1 MLVPN
6 SRKNVNRFLSHVPQQ
21 IICYA
26 REGVREW
33 RSQYGFFAK
42 RQRPLM
48 VGEVFEGDHHK
59 FDLFVRITV
68 QRTVKGKT
76 YKKEVAVRP
85 TLTAWMDSAS
95 GCIVG
100 WVISVMPNSDT
111 IAEAFCRAVVVTPGE
126 PFRGIPRAVYVD
138 CGKDYKSQLLEDMP
152 EFFSSSD
159 LPESTMLNKRFSRV
173 GLLQSLGVET
183 IQHALPYHPQSKG
196 GIERVFGTIE
206 RGWINKLPGWC
217 RGSVA
222 ERPYDFQKKLDH
234 WLETKELFTLEEFSS
249 YFQNTILPEYHGR
262 VDEATS
268 LPELPG
274 WELSSAS
281 LTPMQLYEKLPKVS
295 TVTPDWRTVSILKM
309 HIRTNLVVHKQGVLF
324 SNVFYQADQLAKH
337 VGDKVDVLYHR
348 AQPPYV
354 PSSLTVIFQGAALC
368 EAYPDQY
375 FQMVGT
381 SIIDLSLHSDV
392 QREAEKQYSRALS
405 HVRMSAKAIL
415 PDSPRSTD
423 RALLYDETYAPAT
436 KEEVSAPEQAD
447 EPRISPNFI
456 QNGLQILFGEE

>member
-1 MLVPN
+1 
-6 SRKNVNRFLSHVPQQ
+6 
-21 IICYA
+21 
-26 REGVREW
+26 
-33 RSQYGFFAK
+33 
-42 RQRPLM
+42 
-48 VGEVFEGDHHK
+48 
-59 FDLFVRITV
+59 
-68 QRTVKGKT
+68 
-76 YKKEVAVRP
+76 
-85 TLTAWMDSAS
+85 
-95 GCIVG
+95 
-100 WVISVMPNSDT
+100 
-111 IAEAFCRAVVVTPGE
+111 
-126 PFRGIPRAVYVD
+126 
-138 CGKDYKSQLLEDMP
+138 
-152 EFFSSSD
+152 
-159 LPESTMLNKRFSRV
+159 
-173 GLLQSLGVET
+173 
-183 IQHALPYHPQSKG
+183 
-196 GIERVFGTIE
+196 
-206 RGWINKLPGWC
+206 
-217 RGSVA
+217 
-222 ERPYDFQKKLDH
+222 
-234 WLETKELFTLEEFSS
+234 
-249 YFQNTILPEYHGR
+249 
-262 VDEATS
+262 
-268 LPELPG
+268 
-274 WELSSAS
+274 
-281 LTPMQLYEKLPKVS
+281 MQLYEKLPKVS